1 MANILQMQQK
11 RQKPGAFWVSW
22 PSPGRGEA
30 KAAHAGAFQFA
41 QKARGSQATAAKACG
56 FVGAGLQVQ
65 HNIPGQGTVQI
76 AANDGSHLGK
86 FFASGKKVRN
96 VSFLKIT
103 HMDAKCAF
111 KIDYA
116 CTNDVLAK
124 AHGTQARV
132 LPAGYGHSPWQT
144 LLYVITACPKQCLQR
159 EGKAVGRARMPKKDR
174 DAGKIRVACSCLLLK
189 AGKTKAEQGSLQK
202 RQVGNLDSGVFSRQF
217 GENMD
222 ESTES

>member
-116 CTNDVLAK
+116 CTNDPMTSSPRRMEPRRGCCQQGMGTVL
-124 AHGTQARV
+124 
-132 LPAGYGHSPWQT
+132 
-144 LLYVITACPKQCLQR
+144 
-159 EGKAVGRARMPKKDR
+159 GRH
-174 DAGKIRVACSCLLLK
+174 CSM
-189 AGKTKAEQGSLQK
+189 S
-202 RQVGNLDSGVFSRQF
+202 
-217 GENMD
+217 
-222 ESTES
+222 